1 MKPGYRFAILVV
13 GYILLTAGLDL
24 SFWREM
30 LVYLGVGV
38 LGVWDG
44 SAHGRGVLLA
54 EQGAGAD

>member
-38 LGVWDG
+38 LGVW
-44 SAHGRGVLLA
+44 AA
-54 EQGAGAD
+54 EG